1 MADLRKLIEAVEAG
15 TLTKTAALGTVDVW
29 PDRDDYLQTAEWI
42 WRACYGSLDAA
53 KALHDAL
60 LPGWG
65 VASMCQL
72 WDVGPGGEFIGI
84 GYDWSVE
91 LHEDRGSV
99 QGPQASATASNPARA
114 WLLAVLHAMALRGDH
129 G

>member
-53 KALHDAL
+53 NALHDAL
-60 LPGWG
+60 VPGWRLNHLQQFEAG
-65 VASMCQL
+65 HWYARISEPQ
-72 WDVGPGGEFIGI
+72 GG
-84 GYDWSVE
+84 DWPKFDPFPYQE
-91 LHEDRGSV
+91 
-99 QGPQASATASNPARA
+99 ATNDNPARA
-114 WLLAVLHAMALRGDH
+114 WLLAILRAMEAEGQS
-129 G
+129 